1 MVHRSAPTDLR
12 VGVVG
17 VGHLG
22 CEHARVYS
30 DMKDVDLVGVVDTEE
45 RRGREVAERA
55 GTAFF
60 GDYRELFGEAD
71 AVSVVT
77 PTEQHYQMAREFLEM
92 GVSVLVEKPMTK
104 SLEEARGL
112 VEVAGSSSAAL
123 QVGHVERFNP
133 AVQAMQRHVEMPR
146 YIESIRI
153 SPYSFRSTDISVV
166 LDLMI
171 HDIDIILS
179 LSKSPLKEVN
189 AVGVKVISDTEDMAN
204 ARLVFANGCVS
215 NVTASRVSTKTL
227 RQMRVFQRDC
237 YISLDYIEQKAS
249 IYRRAAVGER
259 GGMELAKGVNGTLN
273 GRDPREWGEM
283 ISYEQL
289 ELRNGEPLRKE
300 LESFVDA
307 VRVGRCPVVSG
318 EDGLRAMEAADM
330 IVKAIQENCWGEEK

>member
-1 MVHRSAPTDLR
+1 MVERSKPTEVR

-22 CEHARVYS
+22 SEHARVYS
-30 DMKDVDLVGVVDTEE
+30 DMTGVDLVGVVDTDE
-45 RRGREVAERA
+45 RRGREVAERE

-60 GDYRELFGEAD
+60 GEYRELLGEAD

-77 PTEQHYQMAREFLEM
+77 PTEQHYQITREFLEM
-92 GVSVLVEKPMTK
+92 GVPVLVEKPMTR
-104 SLEEARGL
+104 SLEEAREL
-112 VEVAGSSSAAL
+112 VEVANRSSAAL

-133 AVQAMQRHVEMPR
+133 AVQAMQKHVDMPK
-146 YIESIRI
+146 YIESVRI

-189 AVGVKVISDTEDMAN
+189 AVGVKVISETEDMAN
-204 ARLVFANGCVS
+204 ARLVFGNGCVA
-215 NVTASRVSTKTL
+215 NVTASRVSTKTV
-227 RQMRVFQRDC
+227 RQIRVFQKEC

-249 IYRRAAVGER
+249 IYRRPAGVGR
-259 GGMELAKGVNGTLN
+259 NGAELGKQLN
-273 GRDPREWGEM
+273 GVLNGCDPRGWGEM
-283 ISYEQL
+283 ISCEQL

-307 VRVGRCPVVSG
+307 VRSGTRPIVAG

-330 IVKAIQENCWGEEK
+330 IVKAIQENGWDEGK